1 MLVTDEQVIHDVERP
16 RTAAGGCEPSRRERT
31 PSMETGDRGS
41 AIVSHREA
49 SLHRQRNLRLG
60 AIDFFAERAI
70 VLQIGSPYFKGTT
83 CFWM

>member
-1 MLVTDEQVIHDVERP
+1 MSRMSKLSTTWNGLERLPEYASHFVADGRHRWRRAIAAPRSFRIVKHDFN
-16 RTAAGGCEPSRRERT
+16 
-31 PSMETGDRGS
+31 
-41 AIVSHREA
+41 
-49 SLHRQRNLRLG
+49 RQRNLRLG